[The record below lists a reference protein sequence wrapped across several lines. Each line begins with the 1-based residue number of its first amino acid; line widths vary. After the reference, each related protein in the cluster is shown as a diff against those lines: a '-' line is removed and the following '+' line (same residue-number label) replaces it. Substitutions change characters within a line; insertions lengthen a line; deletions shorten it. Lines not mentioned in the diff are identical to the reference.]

1 MRRSSH
7 PAGLLHASSCSP
19 DLQVPPCFIPFCLPC
34 PVFSPLTSSPPPAV
48 LSPSCGVLS
57 KLRKMEPGAAA
68 PRYGQLLECA
78 CSWGQASDVVELV
91 TDWLAEVLPKQG
103 VSVAERQ
110 PGLGPPGLRLNAVV
124 LL

>member
-7 PAGLLHASSCSP
+7 PAGLLHASGCRP

-34 PVFSPLTSSPPPAV
+34 PVSSPLTPSPRPAA

-68 PRYGQLLECA
+68 PRYGQLLECV
-78 CSWGQASDVVELV
+78 CSWGQAAHVVELI
-91 TDWLAEVLPKQG
+91 TDWLAEALPKQG
-103 VSVAERQ
+103 VSVGRSQAA
-110 PGLGPPGLRLNAVV
+110 L
-124 LL
+124 